1 MHQMMTMSEGG
12 NNDESYEEAPYEK
25 SHNEGVNLI
34 MFQAANH
41 IRDSDDAEE

>member
-1 MHQMMTMSEGG
+1 MMTMSEGG